1 MPIVILCDADGKTAL
16 TPEEAEPAGWGLI
29 RRYSPA
35 AIKDVDEF
43 SRAMLDAAAL
53 ARTAYLAEVDKARAK
68 FHKKYPDGLLPD
80 EEAKDADKA

>member
-1 MPIVILCDADGKTAL
+1 MSIVILCDADTKTAL
-16 TPEEAEPAGWGLI
+16 TPEEAQVAGWGLI

-43 SRAMLDAAAL
+43 SHAVLDAAAS
-53 ARTAYLAEVDKARAK
+53 ARTKYNRLVDKARLR
-68 FHKKYPDGLLPD
+68 FHTKYPDGLLPD

>member
-1 MPIVILCDADGKTAL
+1 M
-16 TPEEAEPAGWGLI
+16 
-29 RRYSPA
+29 
-35 AIKDVDEF
+35 DEF
-43 SRAMLDAAAL
+43 SRAVLDAAAS